1 MKYLITDLNIKLD
14 GHRFG
19 FMNNLLHYAG
29 ENFRED
35 EFVFLTN
42 RSGDFRLES
51 RYAHIRA
58 LQLSPREQSAIDADA
73 SALKK
78 ARVEWEIIC
87 KYTADLKTDR
97 VILMF
102 LDSYQAEIGKSK
114 TPFKISGIWF
124 APYSR
129 MEAEGSSLSQK
140 AKMLLTKTR
149 KKLTMEWALRNPNL
163 DKIFILND
171 EEMPGWLNQ
180 GETRFYTLPDPY
192 FGYPPVPGYDL
203 RKTYGIPE
211 ENLIFLQ
218 FGYIDERKNLENIVL
233 AFNALAPETS
243 RKTTLLVIG
252 KFKAGFKDHLLTL
265 KKGEYLMI
273 FRDEF
278 VSDEEMESS
287 FAQSDVILRM
297 NINFFGSSGI
307 IGVAAYH
314 NKPVIASDTG
324 VMAGI
329 VTRYGLGSIVN
340 PYAIQE
346 IAAAVSGFHTQPALR
361 VIDGSRYRTT
371 HDLKAFAKTLLKN

>member
-1 MKYLITDLNIKLD
+1 MKFLITDLNIKLD
-14 GHRFG
+14 GHRYG

-29 ENFRED
+29 ENFRDD

-42 RSGDFRLES
+42 LSEDFRLEGHYS
-51 RYAHIRA
+51 HIQT
-58 LQLSPREQSAIDADA
+58 LQLSPEEQSAIDTGL

-78 ARVEWEIIC
+78 ARLEWEIISQYALDV
-87 KYTADLKTDR
+87 KADR

-114 TPFKISGIWF
+114 TPFRISGIWF

-129 MEAEGSSLSQK
+129 MEAEGDSIGQK

-149 KKLTMEWALRNPNL
+149 KKLTMEWALRNPAL
-163 DKIFILND
+163 DKVFILND
-171 EEMPGWLNQ
+171 EEMPGWLNK

-192 FGYPPVPGYDL
+192 FEYPAVPGYNL
-203 RKTYGIPE
+203 RVRYGIPA
-211 ENLIFLQ
+211 ENLVFLQ

-233 AFNALAPETS
+233 AFNALAPETA

-252 KFKAGFKDHLLTL
+252 KFKPGFKEHLLSL
-265 KKGEYLMI
+265 KKGEYQVI

-307 IGVAAYH
+307 IGAAAQH

-329 VTRYGLGSIVN
+329 VTRYGLGTIVN
-340 PYAIQE
+340 PYHIEE
-346 IAAAVSGFHTQPALR
+346 IAAAVTAFHTHPSGR

-371 HDLKAFAKTLLKN
+371 HDLKAFAETLLKH